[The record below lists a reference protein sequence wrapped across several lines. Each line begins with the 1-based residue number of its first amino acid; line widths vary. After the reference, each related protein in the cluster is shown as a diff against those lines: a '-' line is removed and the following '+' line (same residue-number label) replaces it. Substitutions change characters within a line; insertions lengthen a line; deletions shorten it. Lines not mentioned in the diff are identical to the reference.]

1 MYKSFHLFFRFHHET
16 ICCLC
21 LHKSSKHFPQPH
33 SVFKNYLYN
42 YVRDRCYLIGF
53 SIFQQL
59 HKEKLLQL
67 YGRVYNY
74 NCISFYICNKSIY
87 IRKCENQHKATSIA
101 YNNRLKLRELYIK
114 FSKINSCAFRS
125 SLFYFTLFY
134 FLILHSR
141 LCLLG
146 YSLCSKSFI

>member
-1 MYKSFHLFFRFHHET
+1 MLKSLILELCTNLSICSSGSIMKRFVVFAYTNLQNTFHNLTLFLKIISIIMWEIGATSLDFQYFSNYT
-16 ICCLC
+16 
-21 LHKSSKHFPQPH
+21 K
-33 SVFKNYLYN
+33 KN
-42 YVRDRCYLIGF
+42 
-53 SIFQQL
+53 
-59 HKEKLLQL
+59 LQL

-134 FLILHSR
+134 FLPGGANR
-141 LCLLG
+141 DRKC
-146 YSLCSKSFI
+146 